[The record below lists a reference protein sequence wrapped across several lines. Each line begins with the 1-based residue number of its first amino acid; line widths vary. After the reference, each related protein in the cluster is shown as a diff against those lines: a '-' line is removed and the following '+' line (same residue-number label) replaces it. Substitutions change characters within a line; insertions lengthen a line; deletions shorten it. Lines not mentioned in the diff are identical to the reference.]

1 LDDPTFNKITK
12 QSGGGIGK
20 VQEMS
25 FKRQVRIAYSLTKPI
40 PFLTAN
46 QLKQIMNIRHIRQ
59 VILVNLQDIKRSIEF
74 FLALTLVL
82 TGATIGT
89 AIACIVGYK
98 IALLFCGLFGITI

>member
-25 FKRQVRIAYSLTKPI
+25 FKRQVRIAYFLTKPI

-59 VILVNLQDIKRSIEF
+59 VILVKLQDIKRSIEF
-74 FLALTLVL
+74 FIMLTLVL
-82 TGATIGT
+82 AGAAIG
-89 AIACIVGYK
+89 ASIACIIWYK
-98 IALLFCGLFGITI
+98 ATLFFCWLFDITV